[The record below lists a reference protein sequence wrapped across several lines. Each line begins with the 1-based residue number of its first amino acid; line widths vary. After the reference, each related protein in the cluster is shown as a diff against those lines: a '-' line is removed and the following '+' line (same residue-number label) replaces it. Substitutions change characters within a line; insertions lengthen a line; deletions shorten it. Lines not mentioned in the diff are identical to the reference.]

1 VADEAIRLGGERA
14 VQNHVTDAIL
24 LLLVFVGTLVAVG
37 VAAS

>member
-1 VADEAIRLGGERA
+1 